1 MNRRPAPINPP
12 PAPKPIEISPARR
25 AAYDILWRVATE
37 DAYATNLL
45 ASDNYASLSRED
57 HGLLNEL
64 VLGVLRWQRTL
75 DFLIERYAQRP
86 TNKLDTPTQ
95 IALRLGLYQLRW
107 LTRIPAHAALNES
120 VNLIK
125 ATEQPAAAPLVNAAL
140 RNATRDSATTL
151 PEMLAAVPN
160 EVARLGIEA
169 SHPSWLIKRW
179 LARLGELETPALA
192 AANNATPRA
201 ALRFNAAQ
209 GDPAQSREWLIAN
222 GISLE
227 QSKVAPQAFVVTEG
241 KLSSNTDL
249 IRDGAIYRQDEAS
262 QLIAHLV
269 AHQAAPQAEPQV
281 TAANPESASGMLE
294 CLDLC
299 AAPGSKATLLASL
312 LPADARIVACDL
324 HAHRLR
330 TMDEMRE
337 RLGIFNL
344 ELKQLNATQEL
355 PASFVENF
363 DLVLLDAPCSGL
375 GTLQRHPEI
384 KWRLTEAKL
393 KELTELQK
401 ELIANAAR
409 CVKPGGLLTYAVCS
423 TEPEEGEEIVA
434 WLREQQQAAGYEFRD
449 MTRERLVEL
458 GLYPAEFLTSSFGG
472 RTYPHR
478 HGCEGFFFCVLW
490 KRR

>member
-1 MNRRPAPINPP
+1 MNKPLRPTQSHPDSR
-12 PAPKPIEISPARR
+12 PIEISPARR
-25 AAYDILWRVATE
+25 AAFDILWRVATE

-45 ASDNYASLSRED
+45 ASENYAALSRED

-86 TNKLDTPTQ
+86 TNKLDTATQ

-107 LTRIPAHAALNES
+107 LTRVPAHAALNES

-125 ATEQPAAAPLVNAAL
+125 LREQRAAAPLVNAAL
-140 RNATRDSATTL
+140 RNATRDGTTTL
-151 PEMLAAVPN
+151 DEMLATVPN
-160 EVARLGIEA
+160 ELARLGIET
-169 SHPSWLIKRW
+169 SHPSWLLKRW
-179 LARLGELETPALA
+179 LERWGEADAKELA
-192 AANNATPRA
+192 TANNTTPRTS
-201 ALRFNAAQ
+201 LRFNTLQA
-209 GDPAQSREWLIAN
+209 DPAQTRDWLTQN
-222 GISLE
+222 GIGFEPST
-227 QSKVAPQAFVVTEG
+227 VAPEAFVITEG
-241 KLSSNTDL
+241 KLSGQAEPIQN
-249 IRDGAIYRQDEAS
+249 GALYLQDEAS
-262 QLIAHLV
+262 QLIAYLV
-269 AHQAAPQAEPQV
+269 ANNLQSQISNPQ
-281 TAANPESASGMLE
+281 

-330 TMDEMRE
+330 TLDEMRE
-337 RLGIFNL
+337 RMGVFNL
-344 ELKQLNATQEL
+344 ELKQLDATQEL
-355 PASFVENF
+355 PASFVESF
-363 DLVLLDAPCSGL
+363 DYVLLDAPCSGL
-375 GTLQRHPEI
+375 GTLQRNPEI
-384 KWRLTEAKL
+384 KWRLNEAKL
-393 KELTELQK
+393 KELAALQRQ
-401 ELIANAAR
+401 LIANAAR

-423 TEPEEGEEIVA
+423 TEPEEGEEVVA
-434 WLREQQQAAGYEFRD
+434 WLREQQKEAGHEFRD

-458 GLYPAEFLTSSFGG
+458 GLDPANFLTGSFGG

>member
-1 MNRRPAPINPP
+1 MNRRPRPTQPQP
-12 PAPKPIEISPARR
+12 EPRPIEISPARR
-25 AAYDILWRVATE
+25 AAFDILWRVATE
-37 DAYATNLL
+37 EAYATNLL
-45 ASDNYASLSRED
+45 ASDTYADFSRED

-75 DFLIERYAQRP
+75 DFLIERYTQRP
-86 TNKLDTPTQ
+86 TNKLDTATQ

-125 ATEQPAAAPLVNAAL
+125 SSEQPAAAPLVNAAL
-140 RNATRDSATTL
+140 RNATRDSATGL
-151 PEMLAAVPN
+151 EEMLATIPN
-160 EVARLGIEA
+160 ELARLGIA
-169 SHPSWLIKRW
+169 TSHPSWLLKRW
-179 LARLGELETPALA
+179 QARLGETEARELA
-192 AANNATPRA
+192 EANNATPRM
-201 ALRFNAAQ
+201 ALRFNALRA
-209 GDPAQSREWLIAN
+209 DPAKTHDWLAQH
-222 GISLE
+222 GIHIEASH
-227 QSKVAPQAFVVTEG
+227 VAPQAFVITTG
-241 KLSSNTDL
+241 KLSAQAEPL
-249 IRDGAIYRQDEAS
+249 RKGALYLQDEAS

-269 AHQAAPQAEPQV
+269 GSQSPQSTIRAPQ
-281 TAANPESASGMLE
+281 

-299 AAPGSKATLLASL
+299 AAPGSKATLLATL
-312 LPADARIVACDL
+312 LPEEARIVACDL

-330 TMDEMRE
+330 TMDELRE
-337 RLGIFNL
+337 RLGVFNL
-344 ELKQLNATQEL
+344 ELKQLDATQEL
-355 PASFVENF
+355 PASFIENF

-393 KELTELQK
+393 KELAELQK
-401 ELIANAAR
+401 QLIANAAR

-434 WLREQQQAAGYEFRD
+434 WVRGQQQAAGYEFRD
-449 MTRERLVEL
+449 MTRERLLEL
-458 GLYPAEFLTSSFGG
+458 GLDPTGFLTSSFGG

>member
-1 MNRRPAPINPP
+1 MNTRPRLIKSQPPIPQH
-12 PAPKPIEISPARR
+12 IEISPARR
-25 AAYDILWRVATE
+25 AAFDILWRVATE

-45 ASDNYASLSRED
+45 ASENYASLSRED

-86 TNKLDTPTQ
+86 TNKLDTATQ

-125 ATEQPAAAPLVNAAL
+125 TTEQPAAAPLVNAVL
-140 RNATRDSATTL
+140 RNATRDNATSL
-151 PEMLAAVPN
+151 EEMLATVPN
-160 EVARLGIEA
+160 DLARLGIA
-169 SHPSWLIKRW
+169 TSHPSWLLKRW
-179 LARLGELETPALA
+179 LARLGEADAKELA
-192 AANNATPRA
+192 TTNNTTPRTSF
-201 ALRFNAAQ
+201 RFNALQAA
-209 GDPAQSREWLIAN
+209 PAQSREWLEQN
-222 GISLE
+222 GIGFES
-227 QSKVAPQAFVVTEG
+227 STVAPKAFVINAG
-241 KLSSNTDL
+241 KLAAQTGPVRN
-249 IRDGAIYRQDEAS
+249 GEIYLQDEAS

-269 AHQAAPQAEPQV
+269 AAAHPQ
-281 TAANPESASGMLE
+281 SASSEIGRNPQY
-294 CLDLC
+294 LDLC

-312 LPADARIVACDL
+312 LPEDARIVACDL

-330 TMDEMRE
+330 TMDELRE

-344 ELKQLNATQEL
+344 ELKQLDATREL

-363 DLVLLDAPCSGL
+363 DAVLLDAPCSGL

-384 KWRLTEAKL
+384 KWRLTETKI
-393 KELTELQK
+393 KELAELQK
-401 ELIANAAR
+401 QLIANAAR

-434 WLREQQQAAGYEFRD
+434 WLREQQQTAGYEFRD
-449 MTRERLVEL
+449 MTRERLTEL
-458 GLYPAEFLTSSFGG
+458 GLDPTSFLTSSFGG